1 VVERR
6 QSAIALLASADL
18 LECVGPTF
26 VMRVARIGLAV
37 LGPLLLGATVLGFL
51 GSWWWGLVLV
61 EPFRP
66 QYLGA
71 SGVLAAVAWLIR
83 MRGWAIALTGAA
95 VVNLAVLWPYLT
107 GIPAVP
113 AEGSA
118 LLDVVSFNV
127 GISVSGRD
135 RVMEW
140 LAEEDPD
147 VVLLYESSFE
157 WEDAVRRS
165 GLEHEMV
172 AVVPPTRLAGITVL
186 VRPEYQ
192 VRVLEGLPVDISLG
206 VVLQVEVGGESVE
219 IVGLHPPSPLSSERA
234 RIRDE
239 ILSAGGDW
247 AADSDAP
254 VLVIG
259 DFNATP
265 WSHVVKSMA
274 RVGGLTD
281 SLKGRGLQPSWP
293 AGWGPLMIPI
303 DNALTS
309 QGLVVVERRT
319 GPPLGSDHRPLLVTV
334 AVSPPLP

>member
-1 VVERR
+1 
-6 QSAIALLASADL
+6 
-18 LECVGPTF
+18 
-26 VMRVARIGLAV
+26 MRVARIGVAM
-37 LGPLLLGATVLGFL
+37 LGPVLLGATVLGFL

-71 SGVLAAVAWLIR
+71 AGVLAAVAWLAR
-83 MRGWAIALTGAA
+83 MRGWALALAGAA

-107 GIPAVP
+107 GVP
-113 AEGSA
+113 ALPPEGSA
-118 LLDVVSFNV
+118 VLDVVSFNV

-147 VVLLYESSFE
+147 VVLFYESSFE

-186 VRPEYQ
+186 ARPEIPA
-192 VRVLEGLPVDISLG
+192 RVLGGLPVDVSLG
-206 VVLQVEVGGESVE
+206 VALQLDVGGELVE
-219 IVGLHPPSPLSSERA
+219 IVGLHPPSPLSGERA
-234 RIRDE
+234 GMRDD
-239 ILSAGGDW
+239 ILSAGGEW
-247 AADSDAP
+247 AADAEVP

-274 RVGGLTD
+274 RVGGLSD
-281 SLKGRGLQPSWP
+281 SLRGRGLQPSWP

-309 QGLVVVERRT
+309 DGLVVVERRT

-334 AVSPPLP
+334 AIVE